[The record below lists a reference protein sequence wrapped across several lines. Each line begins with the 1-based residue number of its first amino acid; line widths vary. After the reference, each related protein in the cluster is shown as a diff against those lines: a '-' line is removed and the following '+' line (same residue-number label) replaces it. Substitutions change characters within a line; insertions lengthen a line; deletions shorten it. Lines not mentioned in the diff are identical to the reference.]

1 MNCIADPNR
10 FNGVPA
16 MLVFARF
23 RLFFR
28 TFMKWKE
35 LILLIA
41 FKPKKNDKN
50 LHIIFRMLSQTKLS
64 FFGPQRVRS
73 SEDQRIVSWGQP

>member
-23 RLFFR
+23 RLVFR

-41 FKPKKNDKN
+41 FKQKKNDKN
-50 LHIIFRMLSQTKLS
+50 LHIIFRM
-64 FFGPQRVRS
+64 
-73 SEDQRIVSWGQP
+73 

>member
-16 MLVFARF
+16 MLVFARLI
-23 RLFFR
+23 LFFR

-41 FKPKKNDKN
+41 FKQTKKNDKN
-50 LHIIFRMLSQTKLS
+50 LHIIFSHVKTKLS
-64 FFGPQRVRS
+64 FFGPLRVKS

>member
-16 MLVFARF
+16 MLVFARLI
-23 RLFFR
+23 LFFR

-41 FKPKKNDKN
+41 FKQKKKTRQKFAYNFFACKV
-50 LHIIFRMLSQTKLS
+50 KLS
-64 FFGPQRVRS
+64 SVFLAH
-73 SEDQRIVSWGQP
+73 

>member
-1 MNCIADPNR
+1 MNSIADPNR

-16 MLVFARF
+16 MLVFARLI
-23 RLFFR
+23 LFFR

-50 LHIIFRMLSQTKLS
+50 LHIIFRM
-64 FFGPQRVRS
+64 
-73 SEDQRIVSWGQP
+73 

>member
-16 MLVFARF
+16 MLVFARLI
-23 RLFFR
+23 LFFR

-41 FKPKKNDKN
+41 FKQKKNDKN
-50 LHIIFRMLSQTKLS
+50 LHIISRM
-64 FFGPQRVRS
+64 
-73 SEDQRIVSWGQP
+73 